1 MTLFVVAFLV
11 IAALVL
17 LLWLFVRPLDDE
29 LRHLSGRSVTP
40 HLPSAQKIGP
50 DASMTKADADA
61 SGSSLAAAEE
71 RQRRAG
77 EGIGSSLGSG

>member
-17 LLWLFVRPLDDE
+17 LLWLFVRPLADE
-29 LRHLSGRSVTP
+29 LRHLSGRSVAP
-40 HLPSAQKIGP
+40 PSSAQKIGP

-71 RQRRAG
+71 RQRSAG
-77 EGIGSSLGSG
+77 EGIGNSLESG

>member
-17 LLWLFVRPLDDE
+17 LLWLFVRPLADE
-29 LRHLSGRSVTP
+29 LGHLSGRSVAP
-40 HLPSAQKIGP
+40 PSSAQKIGP
-50 DASMTKADADA
+50 DAPMSKADADA
-61 SGSSLAAAEE
+61 SGSSLVAAVE

-77 EGIGSSLGSG
+77 EGIGRSLESG

>member
-17 LLWLFVRPLDDE
+17 LLWLFVRPLADE
-29 LRHLSGRSVTP
+29 LRHLSGSVAP
-40 HLPSAQKIGP
+40 PSSAQKIGP
-50 DASMTKADADA
+50 DAPMTKADADA

-77 EGIGSSLGSG
+77 EGIGSSLESG